1 MDFPVDIYLIKK
13 CIPSFVL
20 QRYDLTELDWP
31 FSYKITHHKTKI
43 SEQKNWRLL
52 DLCIVS
58 DKFLD
63 VSKMIA

>member
-31 FSYKITHHKTKI
+31 FSYEITYRKTKI
-43 SEQKNWRLL
+43 SYSEKLKIE
-52 DLCIVS
+52 DY
-58 DKFLD
+58 
-63 VSKMIA
+63 